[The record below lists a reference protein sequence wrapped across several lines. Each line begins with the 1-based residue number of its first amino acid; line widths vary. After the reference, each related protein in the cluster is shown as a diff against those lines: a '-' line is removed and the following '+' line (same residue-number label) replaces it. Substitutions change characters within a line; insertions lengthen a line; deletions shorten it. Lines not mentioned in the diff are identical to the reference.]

1 MYVWLGVS
9 YDTLDVT
16 NVTND
21 SFLAT
26 CGAKEYLFGEVC
38 KPAAS
43 VIKVSDSLNEIF
55 KNFVHFPRS
64 QNIFCSLQLSRINS
78 Y

>member
-43 VIKVSDSLNEIF
+43 VIKVSLY
-55 KNFVHFPRS
+55 NFPKIHD
-64 QNIFCSLQLSRINS
+64 IS
-78 Y
+78 YCL